1 MTTAASEQ
9 PAPSEISLGLSSME
23 VVRTA
28 LALIE
33 RDLTVLVHEAPG
45 FLIRTI
51 MQPALFSF
59 VFVYVFPRIGQGIG
73 GKSSSEF
80 ANILLPGLMASTL
93 MFQGIQAVALPLV
106 QEFSVSRE
114 IEDRVMAP
122 APILV
127 IALAKIISGGIQ
139 GMIAAVFVFPVVW
152 AMSDFSA
159 SVSLDHPIEVLT
171 LIPLAAFVSSSV
183 GLLLGTIVNPR
194 RIGFLFALLLLPM
207 TLLGCVYYPW
217 SSLEAIRWLQIAVLL
232 NPVVYFSEGLRGALV
247 PTVPHMSLWA
257 VYPLLIGALA
267 VLVVVSSRMFQRR
280 VIT

>member
-1 MTTAASEQ
+1 VTTTTGAV
-9 PAPSEISLGLSSME
+9 PAPAQATRVSTSATL
-23 VVRTA
+23 RTL

-33 RDLTVLVHEAPG
+33 RDLTVLVHEGVG
-45 FLIRTI
+45 FLLRSL

-73 GKSSSEF
+73 GRAGGQF
-80 ANILLPGLMASTL
+80 ANVLMPGLMASSL

-122 APILV
+122 IPVKLV
-127 IALAKIISGGIQ
+127 GMAKVVSGAIQ
-139 GMIAAVFVFPVVW
+139 GIIAALLVMPVVW
-152 AMSDFSA
+152 
-159 SVSLDHPIEVLT
+159 LT
-171 LIPLAAFVSSSV
+171 SGFEADLTVGRPLVFVTLLPMAALVAASV

-217 SSLEAIRWLQIAVLL
+217 SALSAIRWLQVAVLL
-232 NPVVYFSEGLRGALV
+232 NPVVYFSEGLRASTLGEAS
-247 PTVPHMSLWA
+247 HMSLWA
-257 VYPLLIGALA
+257 VYGLLAAALA
-267 VLVVVSSRMFQRR
+267 VLLFVATRTFERR